1 MPLVTID
8 WTKGATISPNTM
20 EEILTARENGNVT
33 ASAVAAAAA
42 VAMVCSC
49 GNGGGGAISAALFS
63 LFVAARPILL
73 SWQGVVVRMVAVL
86 VLVLVVAV
94 NATLVSSNNKASH
107 NMVAPK
113 PKRNLMLIVR

>member
-1 MPLVTID
+1 
-8 WTKGATISPNTM
+8 
-20 EEILTARENGNVT
+20 
-33 ASAVAAAAA
+33 
-42 VAMVCSC
+42 MVCSC

-73 SWQGVVVRMVAVL
+73 SWQGVVVRKVAVLVLVL

-113 PKRNLMLIVR
+113 PKRDLMLIVR